1 MNCNIILLYILCKL
15 QLQQTHN
22 TMASKPSLN
31 TSTFIEGEQSTKPPT
46 SHGNSDVATTS
57 AHSYVV
63 PKYVTDVATLIAT
76 TPESRKMFLT
86 EVTRV
91 CLEAAKKDKA
101 EADQA
106 VTSQLVQTPT
116 NTNTTRTK
124 TIYSTSTYGNP
135 TTKPVTPMY
144 NTSGT
149 WMKKKVEEGKPA
161 QAVTLFAPIGVAED
175 LSKTQYLLCGEIK
188 EELKALKE
196 SIAEIPFQDISKQ
209 IQELSKNLE
218 IRMCSLELT
227 YKTLKDIIFQR
238 TNQQSQLDSSLL
250 ERWNPSETVLRYSPW
265 TCMRLMLNLVAEDNI
280 TDLFPNDWQPVSPQS
295 TTQQK
300 HFQVLTEVMT
310 ELFLH
315 CGLVNDEW
323 VIEVTNY
330 QDFLK
335 VLLHHLVMG
344 NISTT
349 QVTQFTI
356 LMVYMSICRLKHYSD
371 AMEDRHAM
379 MLQSSIWMTLVIM
392 AFRTTFTMMGGS
404 KIINTYYRNLPA
416 TVRRHLHVA
425 VIRYM
430 EQDCMCPNHVQCDI
444 VPFSLTSEVVL
455 PSYQHFLERE
465 HHLKGA
471 KVNESEALIQFGKT
485 ILMLILARVNGYYSP
500 YTAQTIKE
508 EEDRCYFG
516 SVFTH
521 SEQEFFKHKLQSKF
535 PKINNKSLDTALTF
549 LMKQKLANCPCQVHT
564 KTRGYDWVVFRR
576 QPDRTPTLYYEQT
589 ESESEE
595 EIHEEY
601 EDDDYFSVE
610 PVDIEND
617 EKKEDQDVTGA
628 AAPESS
634 ELPADETAKKSESG
648 DNTSIHS
655 REKEEEEEEKKSEK
669 KSPERDEEDMESQ
682 NSDDTD
688 VQVDT
693 KRRRTNYICFK
704 PLMYYNR
711 HLDRY
716 YYFRYFKPYKYDH
729 RLLAMGHDCG
739 CQPRRLHKTCCSW
752 YDSDNIYIIDS
763 HADLSISEKA
773 AQQKIYKIYMET
785 LNNLPDECGC
795 GTQAAVFYM
804 GHSTSC
810 DDFKHVH
817 ERESHEVLLAI
828 LNKKKKLSFD
838 AEFDPRH
845 QNYEAQVAA
854 DACS

>member
-1 MNCNIILLYILCKL
+1 MNYNIILLYILCTL
-15 QLQQTHN
+15 QLQQSHN
-22 TMASKPSLN
+22 TMASKPSPSTN
-31 TSTFIEGEQSTKPPT
+31 TFIEEGQGTKPQAQY
-46 SHGNSDVATTS
+46 GNPDVATTS

-101 EADQA
+101 EANQA
-106 VTSQLVQTPT
+106 IASQLVQPPT
-116 NTNTTRTK
+116 NTNITGTK
-124 TIYSTSTYGNP
+124 TIYSTSSYGNP
-135 TTKPVTPMY
+135 TSKPVTPMF

-149 WMKKKVEEGKPA
+149 GMKKRIEEGKPT

-175 LSKTQYLLCGEIK
+175 LSKTQYLLCGEIR

-196 SIAEIPFQDISKQ
+196 SIAEIPFQDLSKQ
-209 IQELSKNLE
+209 VQELSKNLE

-392 AFRTTFTMMGGS
+392 AFRTTFTMMGGT

-521 SEQEFFKHKLQSKF
+521 SEEEFFKHRLQNKF
-535 PKINNKSLDTALTF
+535 PKINNKSLETALTF
-549 LMKQKLANCPCQVHT
+549 LVKQKIANCPCQVHT
-564 KTRGYDWVVFRR
+564 KSRGYDWVVFRR

-595 EIHEEY
+595 EIQEEY

-628 AAPESS
+628 AAPVSS

-655 REKEEEEEEKKSEK
+655 REEEEEEEKKSQK
-669 KSPERDEEDMESQ
+669 KSLESDEEDMESQ

-688 VQVDT
+688 VQMDT
-693 KRRRTNYICFK
+693 
-704 PLMYYNR
+704 
-711 HLDRY
+711 
-716 YYFRYFKPYKYDH
+716 
-729 RLLAMGHDCG
+729 
-739 CQPRRLHKTCCSW
+739 
-752 YDSDNIYIIDS
+752 
-763 HADLSISEKA
+763 
-773 AQQKIYKIYMET
+773 
-785 LNNLPDECGC
+785 
-795 GTQAAVFYM
+795 
-804 GHSTSC
+804 
-810 DDFKHVH
+810 
-817 ERESHEVLLAI
+817 
-828 LNKKKKLSFD
+828 KKKKDQLHLLQAFD
-838 AEFDPRH
+838 VL
-845 QNYEAQVAA
+845 QQT
-854 DACS
+854 S